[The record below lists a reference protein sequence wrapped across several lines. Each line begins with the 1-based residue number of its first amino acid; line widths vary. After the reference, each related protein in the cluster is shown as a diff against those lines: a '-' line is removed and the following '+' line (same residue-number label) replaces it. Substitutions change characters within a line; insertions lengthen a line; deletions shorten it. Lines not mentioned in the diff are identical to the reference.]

1 MSLTVRRPCFRWD
14 ACPDATV
21 RTASESCE
29 GETVKKTVLATALAV
44 VVPMLAHPS
53 ATDAADAHKERS
65 LRGKLVHQI
74 VMKWGGHVQE
84 TYRRDVR
91 KWAMDMVPVFSRV
104 STDQLARAA
113 AARHF
118 GDMNTVL
125 IGNNGYDGNSP
136 SAVVKATRSAGKV
149 LGDAANDLVYVP
161 VTPCRI
167 IDTRVAGG
175 VIAANSTRDFDITS
189 LANFSSQGGD
199 ASDCGIGAAGS
210 FAAAVINFTVVTP
223 NAAGYMTAFPFGVA
237 QPLAAT
243 VNYTA
248 GDIRGNLAIVRL
260 DQGPALNE
268 MSVYT
273 FAQTH
278 LVADVVGYFT
288 NPQATNLNCVSTSV
302 STFSIAAN
310 STNFFNNPV
319 CPTGYTSVTPYCWTA
334 ASGVYSQG
342 SGYNANASG
351 NATFCAWQN
360 TTGAAQQTFGGNVC
374 CRVPGR

>member
-1 MSLTVRRPCFRWD
+1 M
-14 ACPDATV
+14 
-21 RTASESCE
+21 
-29 GETVKKTVLATALAV
+29 KKTLFATALAV
-44 VVPMLAHPS
+44 VVPILAHAPV
-53 ATDAADAHKERS
+53 AEAGGVQKERS

-84 TYRRDVR
+84 TYRTDVR
-91 KWAMDMVPVFSRV
+91 KWAMDMVPVFSRA

-118 GDMNTVL
+118 GDMNTTL

-136 SAVVKATRSAGKV
+136 GAQVKATRSAGKV

-167 IDTRVAGG
+167 IDTRIAGG
-175 VIAANSTRDFDITS
+175 VIAANTTRGFDITS
-189 LANFSSQGGD
+189 VANYTAQGGD
-199 ASDCGIGAAGS
+199 ATDCGIGAAGS

-223 NAAGYMTAFPFGVA
+223 SIAGYITAFPFGAA

-260 DQGPALNE
+260 DQGAAANE

-278 LVADVVGYFT
+278 LVADVVGYFI

-302 STFSIAAN
+302 TTFNIAAN
-310 STNFFNNPV
+310 TTNFFNNPV
-319 CPTGYTSVTPYCWTA
+319 CPTGYTAVTPYCWTA

-342 SGYNANASG
+342 SGYNANSAG